1 MWRFP
6 QRLALNRLRPPLR
19 RNLIADIRRAVFPDQ
34 LRMTNT
40 QCVATES
47 KKLLLTDTQ
56 SRTGQQ
62 ARLTLPDGRMFDLDI
77 MKPTL
82 GDAVVCD
89 VRTLYNSG
97 KVLFY
102 DPGLNSVASC
112 ASAVTH
118 TDGDRGIC
126 LYRGYSVPE
135 LLEKHDYLT
144 VAYLLLYGQLPLKT
158 ERSEFEDRIKAEML
172 IHTRLKEFITTF
184 VPGAHPMSIL
194 ASVLSAMAS
203 FYADPMDPAHMT
215 DEAVRDLAC
224 IRLIAKIPTVVAM
237 TYKVLIGEPMVY
249 PREDLTFAENF
260 LHMMFARPTGPY
272 EINPLHAEII
282 DCFLSIHADHEQNA
296 STSTVRTAGSS
307 LANPY
312 ACIATGVT
320 SLWGRAHGGA
330 NEAVVDMLTRIGS
343 VDRVPEFIDQVK
355 KKEVRLM
362 GFGHR
367 VYKNYDPRAKIMQTL
382 CRRLFK
388 EMNEYIDPLF
398 DIAKALE
405 AHALSD
411 PYFVERKLYPNV
423 DFYSGIVMR
432 ALGIPKEMFTVMFA
446 MGRSIGW
453 LSHWREMVEEC
464 QIKITR
470 PRQLYLG
477 HNLRDLTTPYHHY
490 QNNDNDQIPSKKA
503 TSRRRHAA
511 GAVNIATLPSSS
523 SPINSQSREY
533 SDATPSNF
541 GAAASS
547 IEAASGGILHSALN
561 QSSLTD
567 ATLHI

>member
-1 MWRFP
+1 
-6 QRLALNRLRPPLR
+6 
-19 RNLIADIRRAVFPDQ
+19 
-34 LRMTNT
+34 
-40 QCVATES
+40 
-47 KKLLLTDTQ
+47 
-56 SRTGQQ
+56 
-62 ARLTLPDGRMFDLDI
+62 
-77 MKPTL
+77 
-82 GDAVVCD
+82 
-89 VRTLYNSG
+89 
-97 KVLFY
+97 
-102 DPGLNSVASC
+102 
-112 ASAVTH
+112 
-118 TDGDRGIC
+118 
-126 LYRGYSVPE
+126 
-135 LLEKHDYLT
+135 
-144 VAYLLLYGQLPLKT
+144 
-158 ERSEFEDRIKAEML
+158 
-172 IHTRLKEFITTF
+172 
-184 VPGAHPMSIL
+184 
-194 ASVLSAMAS
+194 
-203 FYADPMDPAHMT
+203 
-215 DEAVRDLAC
+215 
-224 IRLIAKIPTVVAM
+224 M

-343 VDRVPEFIDQVK
+343 PDKVPQFIDQVK

-388 EMNEYIDPLF
+388 EMDEYTDPLF

-405 AHALSD
+405 SHALSD

-477 HNLRDLTTPYHHY
+477 HNLRDLNTPYY
-490 QNNDNDQIPSKKA
+490 PNDNDQIPTKKA
-503 TSRRRHAA
+503 ISQSRVFGGTLSHSTGGGKSVSSNKAASAGAA
-511 GAVNIATLPSSS
+511 GGGGAIPSSS
-523 SPINSQSREY
+523 SPINSQSREC

-541 GAAASS
+541 GG
-547 IEAASGGILHSALN
+547 AASGLGGLHSALN